1 MEQSGRKST
10 LNILNICKM
19 HEYWNRVDVL
29 FSGKVHYAF
38 QRKHKLS

>member
-1 MEQSGRKST
+1 MEQRGRKST

-38 QRKHKLS
+38 